1 MTRHTDGG
9 DAGDSNGA
17 NERSG
22 GDAGDE
28 RGRGSCGCD
37 GPSPGVPEAGR
48 DEQPSIFLPDDGGTP
63 DSEASSVGDLGPGG
77 GDAEDRGAD
86 RAATDGGVE
95 SASGG
100 TDSTDLDPDAYDP
113 VDVFPGGDLDLRD
126 GADSCY
132 KCTSCDTSC
141 PVAEVDDEF
150 PGPKFQGP
158 EQWRLK
164 RKDDHDIDESITS
177 CSNCMRCDDACPSSV
192 PLSQMHNEARGQY
205 VERQME
211 KLSVEY
217 VRNRILA
224 NYRTS
229 ASLASMFP
237 RTASFAM
244 NFGPAR
250 WAMEKVMG
258 IPKERDFPEFATETF
273 REWWKARG
281 GAQVEN
287 PDKRVAYFHGC
298 YSNYNTPEVGKAMV
312 RVYEHFGYEVMVPPQ
327 KCSGTPMFANGML
340 KDARRHAETNVE
352 NLVEAIG
359 DGADVIASCTSC
371 SLSLRQEYPEL
382 FDLHGIE
389 DVAEHTFE
397 ALEYLRIHEDLE
409 GELDAGGGLDDER
422 AFAYHAPCHARNQ
435 GLSRQAVET
444 FRDVDGVTME
454 DVGDSCSGI
463 SGTYGWK
470 EEKYEKSMEIGA
482 EMFEHMEDAEG
493 EVGMTECPTCAMQM
507 EHGTGYE
514 IEHPLQLLEDTLG
527 A

>member
-1 MTRHTDGG
+1 MTRDTDEG
-9 DAGDSNGA
+9 DD
-17 NERSG
+17 
-22 GDAGDE
+22 GDE
-28 RGRGSCGCD
+28 SDGEPRGSEE
-37 GPSPGVPEAGR
+37 PSPGVPQAGR
-48 DEQPSIFLPDDGGTP
+48 NEQPSIFVPDDGEP
-63 DSEASSVGDLGPGG
+63 KEATGAGG
-77 GDAEDRGAD
+77 RTATDERP
-86 RAATDGGVE
+86 ATDGGVK
-95 SASGG
+95 SATGG
-100 TDSTDLDPDAYDP
+100 SDSTELDPDAYDP
-113 VDVFPGGDLDLRD
+113 VDVFPGGDLDLRE

-141 PVAEVDDEF
+141 PVAEVDEEF

-164 RKDDHDIDESITS
+164 RKGDHDIDPSIDS

-192 PLSQMHNEARGQY
+192 PLSQMHNEARGQF
-205 VERQME
+205 VEEQME
-211 KLSVEY
+211 KLSLEY
-217 VRNRILA
+217 VRNRVLA
-224 NYRTS
+224 NYHTS
-229 ASLASMFP
+229 AQLASVFP
-237 RTASFAM
+237 RTSSFVM
-244 NFGPAR
+244 NFGPVR
-250 WAMEKVMG
+250 WGMEKVLG

-312 RVYEHFGYEVMVPPQ
+312 RVYEQFGYEVMVPPQ

-352 NLVEAIG
+352 NLIEAIG
-359 DGADVIASCTSC
+359 AGADVIASCTSC

-382 FDLHGIE
+382 FDIHGIE
-389 DVAEHTFE
+389 DVSEHTYE
-397 ALEYLRIHEDLE
+397 ALEYLRIHEDLD
-409 GELDAGGGLDDER
+409 GALDGSTLATEQS
-422 AFAYHAPCHARNQ
+422 FAYHAPCHARNQ

-444 FRDVDGVTME
+444 FRDVDGVNME

-470 EEKYEKSMEIGA
+470 EEKYEKSMKIGE

-493 EVGMTECPTCAMQM
+493 DVGMTECPTCAMQM

-514 IEHPLQLLEDTLG
+514 IKHPLQLLEETVV

>member
-1 MTRHTDGG
+1 MTRDTQSDGDGDGRETTDEPG
-9 DAGDSNGA
+9 
-17 NERSG
+17 EETRS
-22 GDAGDE
+22 E
-28 RGRGSCGCD
+28 
-37 GPSPGVPEAGR
+37 PSKETMSEPGVPRLGR
-48 DEQPSIFLPDDGGTP
+48 DEQPSIFVPDDG
-63 DSEASSVGDLGPGG
+63 DSEEVD
-77 GDAEDRGAD
+77 GDAADGAAIAD

-95 SASGG
+95 SATGG
-100 TDSTDLDPDAYDP
+100 TDSADLDPDAYDP
-113 VDVFPGGDLDLRD
+113 VDVFPGGDLDLRE

-141 PVAEVDDEF
+141 PVAEVDEEF

-192 PLSQMHNEARGQY
+192 PLSQMHNEARGQF
-205 VERQME
+205 VEEQME
-211 KLSVEY
+211 KLSREY
-217 VRNRILA
+217 IRNRILS
-224 NYRTS
+224 NYRFFADIASKVPRLANAATKIPGAMTLGEKLLGVTS
-229 ASLASMFP
+229 
-237 RTASFAM
+237 
-244 NFGPAR
+244 
-250 WAMEKVMG
+250 
-258 IPKERDFPEFATETF
+258 EREFPEFATQTF
-273 REWWKARG
+273 REWWRERG
-281 GAQVEN
+281 GAQIED

-352 NLVEAIG
+352 NLIEAIG
-359 DGADVIASCTSC
+359 EGADVIASCTSC

-382 FDLHGIE
+382 FDIHGIE
-389 DVAEHTFE
+389 DVSEHTFE
-397 ALEYLRIHEDLE
+397 ALEYLRIREDLE
-409 GELDAGGGLDDER
+409 GELADTELADER
-422 AFAYHAPCHARNQ
+422 SFAYHAPCHARNQ

-444 FRDVDGVTME
+444 FRDVEGVEME

-482 EMFEHMEDAEG
+482 EMFEHMEDADG
-493 EVGMTECPTCAMQM
+493 DVGMTECPTCAMQM

-514 IEHPLQLLEDTLG
+514 IEHPLQLLEDTVV
-527 A
+527 